1 MSHVLLAHAYYLR
14 YDPKQTRKMKPYP
27 PLGLLY
33 ISAHL
38 KAQGFSVEL
47 FDTTFAKPAELEAY
61 IRREKPPIVGIYSN
75 LMTRQQVLRDLF
87 TEAGCSGDHLTN
99 QSVKRAKVPN
109 LICIL
114 PGETESAIITG
125 AHFDFASQGKGV
137 VDNWSG
143 ASMLPSLF
151 ESLKTVPRRHTF
163 VFIGFTDEEK
173 GLVGS
178 KSYLK
183 QLSKEDRRKISAMV
197 NLDSLGTSTTKLE
210 TDRGDKR
217 LTAALAAVVAYIRPF
232 GLWPIACCMY
242 RSNSACV
249 ISSRFRCTTF
259 SVSTARALDQYATA
273 IARASRRSSF
283 ASAPLSRVILVSW
296 KNS

>member
-1 MSHVLLAHAYYLR
+1 VVGLRRSLCIGFFIALTASCETIHYRTLPSEVIEKRLAAFG
-14 YDPKQTRKMKPYP
+14 K
-27 PLGLLY
+27 
-33 ISAHL
+33 
-38 KAQGFSVEL
+38 
-47 FDTTFAKPAELEAY
+47 
-61 IRREKPPIVGIYSN
+61 SN
-75 LMTRQQVLRDLF
+75 VARQEILRDLF
-87 TEAGCSGDHLTN
+87 TEAGCAGDRLTD
-99 QSVKRAKVPN
+99 QPVKGARVPN

-125 AHFDFASQGKGV
+125 AHFDFASEGKGV

-163 VFIGFTDEEK
+163 VFVGFTDEEK

-183 QLSKEDRRKISAMV
+183 QLSKEEQRKISAMV

-217 LTAALAAVVAYIRPF
+217 LASALAAVAGTFKLPISVVNAHNVGRSDSDAFQDKKVPTINLHSMTNETIRIIHSPRDRMDAIHMDEYYDSYRLIAAY
-232 GLWPIACCMY
+232 LAY
-242 RSNSACV
+242 
-249 ISSRFRCTTF
+249 
-259 SVSTARALDQYATA
+259 LDQKFDPDTA
-273 IARASRRSSF
+273 
-283 ASAPLSRVILVSW
+283 P
-296 KNS
+296 